1 MRRIKRFAE
10 AEVKPGAYEEQQK
23 KVYREKSSRL
33 MKPQEADKI
42 VRARTSAIDTRY
54 QRKGSG
60 PALITSEYT
69 PMSILKQK
77 SVTLKTLKPCKPA
90 ARSGKVDP
98 ATGQRAEKR
107 NRECQVELTF
117 LDTRAAAAVSKHNGG
132 VKVDPG
138 PYMRVCLRPEQ
149 PGRLIRINDP
159 IEAKKFSEDWCRC
172 TKREGDGE
180 KCLRVNQTL
189 ERAPFGRSRRK
200 ATRRR

>member
-1 MRRIKRFAE
+1 MRRFRRFSE
-10 AEVKPGAYEEQQK
+10 ATPAPEKKSPYKEKKHKLMNPKAVDSIVKPITSS
-23 KVYREKSSRL
+23 VSDRYR
-33 MKPQEADKI
+33 
-42 VRARTSAIDTRY
+42 
-54 QRKGSG
+54 RKGGG
-60 PALITSEYT
+60 PALITNEYT
-69 PMSILKQK
+69 PMTVMKQK
-77 SVTLKTLKPCKPA
+77 SVTLNTLKPCKPS
-90 ARSGKVDP
+90 ARAGTS
-98 ATGQRAEKR
+98 
-107 NRECQVELTF
+107 RECQVELTF

-132 VKVDPG
+132 VRVDPG
-138 PYMRVCLRPEQ
+138 PYMRVCLRPKQ